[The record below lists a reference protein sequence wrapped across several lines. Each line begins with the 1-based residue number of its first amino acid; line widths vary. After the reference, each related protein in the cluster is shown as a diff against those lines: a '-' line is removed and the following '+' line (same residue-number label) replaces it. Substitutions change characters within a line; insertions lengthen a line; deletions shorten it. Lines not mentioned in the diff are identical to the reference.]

1 MPPPG
6 TRLIGM
12 NPNGTSRWAG
22 ANGVEVDVDHNHPL
36 MGDYAREIARAQ
48 AAPVPAGVAPQARY
62 ADNTTPQQPN
72 QSTMADYGYGQSLP
86 VEDITSPAPYS
97 PNAPLPMSPDPNA
110 GRPQMSVAPEP
121 IMSDPDAYE
130 AARRQQEEF
139 SAANPPMSQ
148 AAVTFMDDGTGPVAS
163 DGGTPYG
170 GSYIIRTPGSPV
182 RNVEVVR
189 GRSVSEQSGDAP
201 MPGLVEGVRSDADT
215 AASAQRHLGK
225 YEQEAMAQTER
236 TLQKRNEELNAM
248 YNRSAQADAERAAG
262 LEQARRN
269 FEDIATRARSMT
281 VDPDRRS
288 GGDRVLGAVASF
300 LGGIG
305 SALTGGPNQALQVVQ
320 HAIDRDLDAQ
330 RANVAN
336 AQHGVE
342 SSRTAYQLARDQ
354 GASERDAER
363 IHMAYEYERAANE
376 AQRLAAST
384 GSQEAMDRAELLIQ
398 PMLMRADELRANVNH
413 LQSPRRSETTQ
424 YGTQRVGG
432 GGREDMTVPYRN
444 RLTGQIEMRTIQQM
458 NAETEAWLGHNATA
472 EQRTR
477 WQLGAG
483 YMPGTSAAGPEQLS
497 NESLGRIQRFTEHA
511 AQFTGAM
518 QALTNLQR
526 ILNSRE
532 EDLPGSG
539 PLAGRLNRYLVGEEG
554 RSMRQAISL
563 PALLAVYAASG
574 KQVGAQEMERLE
586 ETVRLVHSASPDE
599 IRNGI
604 TALDSLVG
612 APYRALLT
620 GLGTEERAE
629 LTRRQREVGGG
640 VGTSAASSSDVRG
653 TPIGARR

>member
-36 MGDYAREIARAQ
+36 MGDYAQELARVQ
-48 AAPVPAGVAPQARY
+48 AAPAPAGVVPQARY

-72 QSTMADYGYGQSLP
+72 QSVMSDYGYGQSLP

-130 AARRQQEEF
+130 AAMRQQDEF
-139 SAANPPMSQ
+139 NEANRP
-148 AAVTFMDDGTGPVAS
+148 ANVTFADAQEQGSSSGTGDMS
-163 DGGTPYG
+163 G
-170 GSYIIRTPGSPV
+170 GSYILRTPGSPV

-189 GRSVSEQSGDAP
+189 GRSVTEQSGDAP
-201 MPGLVEGVRSDADT
+201 IPGLVEGVRSDADM

-413 LQSPRRSETTQ
+413 LQSGRRSETTQ

-432 GGREDMTVPYRN
+432 GGREVQAVPYRN
-444 RLTGQIEMRTIQQM
+444 PVTGQVEMRTLNQM
-458 NAETEAWLGHNATA
+458 DEHTTRTLGNRATA
-472 EQRTR
+472 QERLS
-477 WQLGAG
+477 WQIQAG
-483 YMPGTSAAGPEQLS
+483 YMPGRAGGQGEQLS
-497 NESLGRIQRFTEHA
+497 NESQGRIQRFTEHA

-604 TALDSLVG
+604 TSLDSLVG

-640 VGTSAASSSDVRG
+640 TGTGAASSSDVRG